1 MYLIRCDLSAL
12 CYRFHDFNVDGR
24 LYSARVIVTTLTGQ
38 LWRHR
43 VRLSKRRAKRGVG
56 VQAATNAVL
65 AVKHREM
72 NEQELTA
79 QEMRRMQL
87 EPLEPDDE
95 EEQEEEGEEQEEKME
110 EEEGEQDAKVR
121 KTNKYFL
128 KIYFDLVH
136 FLQKKHFTFVSN
148 V

>member
-1 MYLIRCDLSAL
+1 M
-12 CYRFHDFNVDGR
+12 
-24 LYSARVIVTTLTGQ
+24 
-38 LWRHR
+38 
-43 VRLSKRRAKRGVG
+43 
-56 VQAATNAVL
+56 QAATNAVL

>member
-1 MYLIRCDLSAL
+1 M
-12 CYRFHDFNVDGR
+12 
-24 LYSARVIVTTLTGQ
+24 
-38 LWRHR
+38 
-43 VRLSKRRAKRGVG
+43 RLSKRRAKGGVG

-95 EEQEEEGEEQEEKME
+95 EEQEEGEGEEKEEKME
-110 EEEGEQDAKVR
+110 EEEEAEQDAKVQ
-121 KTNKYFL
+121 KTNKYYL

-148 V
+148 VS

>member
-1 MYLIRCDLSAL
+1 
-12 CYRFHDFNVDGR
+12 
-24 LYSARVIVTTLTGQ
+24 
-38 LWRHR
+38 

-95 EEQEEEGEEQEEKME
+95 EEQEEGEGEEKEEKME
-110 EEEGEQDAKVR
+110 EEEEAEQDAKVQ
-121 KTNKYFL
+121 KTNKYYL

-148 V
+148 VS